1 MTRVFVDS
9 DAAGAFLSI
18 TRPGA
23 PSEEVRLSESDV
35 VKLMQEAA
43 QAWLRTGR
51 QVKVTPA
58 RWPDH
63 SAGAGNMIADDA
75 PPHFI
80 GAMGE

>member
-1 MTRVFVDS
+1 MTRVFVDW

-23 PSEEVRLSESDV
+23 PAEEVRLSEMDV

-43 QAWLRTGR
+43 QAWLEMRKRLQAPGR
-51 QVKVTPA
+51 GYNSGI
-58 RWPDH
+58 RCNPDY
-63 SAGAGNMIADDA
+63 DP